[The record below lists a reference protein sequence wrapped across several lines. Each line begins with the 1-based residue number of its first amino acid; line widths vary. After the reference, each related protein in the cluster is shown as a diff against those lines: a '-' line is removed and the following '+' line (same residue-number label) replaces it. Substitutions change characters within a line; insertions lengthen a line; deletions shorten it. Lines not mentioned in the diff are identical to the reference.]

1 MKRGKVPNII
11 GVSCF
16 LIMVTLVSA
25 CSTSS
30 QSHRDFSSKKLAN
43 SSLKDSGK
51 SGPWRPTQKNS
62 IPVVVNEPVQKW
74 VRLFNGNLRSN
85 FSRWIARLG
94 YYGPTIEGVLDDE
107 GVPRDLIY
115 LAMIESG
122 FNLSAKSHASAV
134 GPWQFIASTGRM
146 YGLNNGPFVDDRS
159 DLVTASRAAARHLK
173 DLYKIYG
180 DWYLAFA
187 AYNAGPGK
195 VNQAIKR
202 GGTTDYWRLSSAH
215 SRLFRQ
221 ETKDYV
227 PKVLA
232 ALHIVKNYKKYG
244 YSDGSFSDPMEFD
257 RVTIPD
263 ATDVAAIAKSAG
275 TTEEIIRNLNPAL
288 VIGITPPNQG
298 IEIYIPK
305 GAKEEFLRRYES
317 MPAHERVSSIQYRTG
332 KKDTLASVAS
342 HYGVSAGQIAK
353 LNGMNAKQKITPGM
367 MLKIP
372 ATKSVL
378 MAYAGGQTRSSGKQ
392 SMAYYRVRKGD
403 TLAKVARANRV
414 SVGQVAKWNNLR
426 ANSQLRVG
434 QKMKIYRF
442 DAGNSGSLF
451 AGTSYPSKQRVSG
464 VSAIILQD
472 EKQPIAL
479 DLPKSNKIELPN
491 MVAQS
496 DGVEIPNE
504 DQPALIKIN
513 DSDVADGM
521 NVLDAVTSSTTVAM
535 TNVATRYESGMISP
549 VSDATSLA
557 SSGLT
562 TTHRPTQH
570 TVKRGESLATIA
582 IRYDM
587 KVDQLKKFN
596 GLTGNKITPNQKLWL
611 VAKKT
616 NSTTAISYTHVNQP
630 LAAKVS
636 GGNSV
641 YVVKPRD
648 TLSSVAKINRV
659 TVSQLKTWNQLA
671 ADQIRVGQKL
681 KILKGTV
688 TTASAKTSNVASSKV
703 IIHQIK
709 NGETL
714 WTLSRRYQVSVN
726 DIKKWNKLVNDRVQP
741 NQKIRIMAVNPA
753 AKKQIATL

>member
-1 MKRGKVPNII
+1 MKRGEVPNII
-11 GVSCF
+11 CVYLF
-16 LIMVTLVSA
+16 LVLIISISA
-25 CSTSS
+25 CATGS
-30 QSHRDFSSKKLAN
+30 QSHRDFSSKKLAQN
-43 SSLKDSGK
+43 SSKDSDK
-51 SGPWRPTQKNS
+51 SDPWRPTQKNS
-62 IPVVVNEPVQKW
+62 IPVIVNEPVQKW
-74 VRLFNGNLRSN
+74 VRLFNGSLRSN
-85 FSRWIARLG
+85 FSRWITRLG
-94 YYGPTIEGVLDDE
+94 YYGPTIEGILDDE

-146 YGLNNGPFVDDRS
+146 YGLNKGPFVDDRS
-159 DLVTASRAAARHLK
+159 DLVTATRAAARHLK

-180 DWYLAFA
+180 DWYLAFS

-202 GGTTDYWRLSSAH
+202 GGTTDYWRLSSSR

-244 YSDGSFSDPMEFD
+244 YNESSFAEPMEFD

-275 TTEEIIRNLNPAL
+275 TTEDIIRSLNPAL

-298 IEIYIPK
+298 FEVYIPK
-305 GAKEEFLRRYES
+305 GAKEEFLRRYEA
-317 MPAHERVSSIQYRTG
+317 MPSDERVSSIQYRTG
-332 KKDTLASVAS
+332 KKDTLATVAS
-342 HYGVSAGQIAK
+342 RYGVSVGQVAK
-353 LNGMNAKQKITPGM
+353 LNGMNPKQKITPGM
-367 MLKIP
+367 TLKIP

-378 MAYAGGQTRSSGKQ
+378 LAYAGSQTRGSGKK
-392 SMAYYRVRKGD
+392 SMTYYRVRKGD
-403 TLAKVARANRV
+403 TLAKVARANQV
-414 SVGQVAKWNNLR
+414 SVGQIAQWNHLSSK
-426 ANSQLRVG
+426 AQLRIG
-434 QKMKIYRF
+434 QKIKIYRF

-451 AGTSYPSKQRVSG
+451 AGTAYSGKQRVSG

-479 DLPKSNKIELPN
+479 DIPKSNKIELPN
-491 MVAQS
+491 MIAQS
-496 DGVEIPNE
+496 DAVEIPSA

-521 NVLDAVTSSTTVAM
+521 NVLDTVAM
-535 TNVATRYESGMISP
+535 TGGGTRYENGMISP
-549 VSDATSLA
+549 AADVTTSA
-557 SSGLT
+557 SSGLST
-562 TTHRPTQH
+562 TTQRSSQH
-570 TVKRGESLATIA
+570 IVKRGESLATIA

-587 KVDQLKKFN
+587 KIEQLKKLN
-596 GLTGNKITPNQKLWL
+596 GITGSKITPNQKLWL
-611 VAKKT
+611 AK
-616 NSTTAISYTHVNQP
+616 S
-630 LAAKVS
+630 L

-648 TLSSVAKINRV
+648 TLISVAKTNRV

-681 KILKGTV
+681 KILKGAT
-688 TTASAKTSNVASSKV
+688 TTASIKSTNATSGSATSGNTTSSKV

-714 WTLSRRYQVSVN
+714 WILSRRYQVSVS
-726 DIKKWNKLVNDRVQP
+726 DIKKWNKLASDRVQL
-741 NQKIRIMAVNPA
+741 NQKIRILAANPA